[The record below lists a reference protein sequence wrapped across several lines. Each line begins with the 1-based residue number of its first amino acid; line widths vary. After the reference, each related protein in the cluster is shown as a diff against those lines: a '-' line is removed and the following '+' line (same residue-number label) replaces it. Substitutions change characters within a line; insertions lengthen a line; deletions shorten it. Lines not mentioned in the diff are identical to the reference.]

1 MWGRKEDTRWSE
13 QACGSRY
20 RYKEWGNME
29 CFENLIIVFDSIL
42 YNIPYGI
49 VETFSLIHGCTHGWS
64 NHVKTYVWSFY
75 LCVFELTLFAWQLPL
90 SQQTSI
96 RAWVEDF
103 KNSKILQSTQDEYK
117 RNFSWRWSRLFSHG
131 DMIQKTCV
139 MERLKMDFM
148 EFGPRWRL
156 LEIIPNS

>member
-64 NHVKTYVWSFY
+64 NHVKTLCTMCVIVLSLCSWTNIVSIKTFAGTTNWHQNFRCHNKLVWDSSCTIGWY
-75 LCVFELTLFAWQLPL
+75 
-90 SQQTSI
+90 
-96 RAWVEDF
+96 
-103 KNSKILQSTQDEYK
+103 QSS
-117 RNFSWRWSRLFSHG
+117 SWRFLKK
-131 DMIQKTCV
+131 QKISKHRRQRQKEV
-139 MERLKMDFM
+139 
-148 EFGPRWRL
+148 
-156 LEIIPNS
+156 